1 METLLLRTMDHCHLD
16 EAWRLPPP
24 HVLGADPC
32 SFPKDT
38 NRDLLLQ

>member
-1 METLLLRTMDHCHLD
+1 METLRRTMDHCHLD
-16 EAWRLPPP
+16 EAWRLPP